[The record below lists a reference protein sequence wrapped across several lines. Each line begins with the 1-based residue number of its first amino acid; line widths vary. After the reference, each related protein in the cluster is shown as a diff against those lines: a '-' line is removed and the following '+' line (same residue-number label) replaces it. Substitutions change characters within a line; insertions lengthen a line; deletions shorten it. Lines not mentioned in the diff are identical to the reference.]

1 MAVRILR
8 LSLLLL
14 VSLTAASCMS
24 GRDVFHLG
32 EKVSEPATVSPR
44 ASKRAPSHFICWN
57 VHKATDEHFTQE
69 VQGLLDTIPK
79 EDGVILCLQEVRSS
93 TYELIKDLHREKVSG
108 HYAPSWKS
116 LFSKQST
123 GVLTVGNWPL
133 PASGAE
139 RISSPRRELLVV
151 SPKVALRTEYPIGD
165 DKSLEVINCH
175 GLIFVSQA
183 VFEQQLDRIFG
194 TLQDQD
200 HPAIVC
206 GDFNVWSSARLEM
219 LRAKAREVGMAEAE
233 TRNPGTSP
241 APQWLRGL
249 HRFNGFD
256 PDIPLDRIFTRGVEV
271 LDCYSVENSLCS
283 DHLPLVLRFALD
295 S

>member
-1 MAVRILR
+1 MPPYFLSMAVRILR

-116 LFSKQST
+116 PFSKQST

-151 SPKVALRTEYPIGD
+151 
-165 DKSLEVINCH
+165 
-175 GLIFVSQA
+175 
-183 VFEQQLDRIFG
+183 
-194 TLQDQD
+194 
-200 HPAIVC
+200 
-206 GDFNVWSSARLEM
+206 
-219 LRAKAREVGMAEAE
+219 
-233 TRNPGTSP
+233 
-241 APQWLRGL
+241 
-249 HRFNGFD
+249 
-256 PDIPLDRIFTRGVEV
+256 
-271 LDCYSVENSLCS
+271 
-283 DHLPLVLRFALD
+283 
-295 S
+295 